1 MNWTPHGAL
10 FNLHYKRIMSKK
22 KGKREEIF
30 SFPEFNKEEYR
41 TKETRDSIITIFSV
55 FYALIIAVIC
65 YSLVRMTPFGGLV
78 MYIGFAS
85 PFGLIKILPL
95 FFDTSEFERKNWV
108 GPMMM
113 SFMAWLGIFIL
124 LSNPPFNDIAK
135 PKFQQVD
142 TFVEMDGQWNET
154 EVIGIDTPFVLVI
167 SVKDNWG
174 VDEVQ
179 FSASKGASGFLSAQ
193 VMEKIEADNEF
204 GIEGNSLYYY
214 YFENG
219 LDVASYTFVFTAS
232 DAEGNSNS
240 RTSFI
245 TIG

>member
-1 MNWTPHGAL
+1 
-10 FNLHYKRIMSKK
+10 MSKK

-167 SVKDNWG
+167 SVKDNLG

-179 FSASKGASGFLSAQ
+179 FSASKGTSGFLSAQ
-193 VMEKIEADNEF
+193 VMEKVEADNEF

-232 DAEGNSNS
+232 DAEENSNS

>member
-1 MNWTPHGAL
+1 
-10 FNLHYKRIMSKK
+10 MSKK

-30 SFPEFNKEEYR
+30 SFPEFNPEEYR
-41 TKETRDSIITIFSV
+41 VKETRDSIITLFAV
-55 FYALIIAVIC
+55 FYALTIAVLC
-65 YSLVRMTPFGGLV
+65 YYLVRMSPIGSYV
-78 MYIGFAS
+78 MFIGFAA

-95 FFDTSEFERKNWV
+95 LFDTSEFERKNWV

-142 TFVEMDGQWNET
+142 TFIEVDGQWNET
-154 EVIGIDTPFVLVI
+154 EAIGIDTPFVLVI
-167 SVKDNWG
+167 SVKDNWE
-174 VDEVQ
+174 VDNVH
-179 FSASKGASGFLSAQ
+179 FSASKGTSGFLNSQ
-193 VMEKIEADNEF
+193 PMQKVEADNEF

-232 DAEGNSNS
+232 DAEENTNSK
-240 RTSFI
+240 TAI
-245 TIG
+245 LTIG

>member
-1 MNWTPHGAL
+1 MNWAPHGAL

-193 VMEKIEADNEF
+193 VMEKVEADNEF

-214 YFENG
+214 YFEYG

>member
-193 VMEKIEADNEF
+193 VMEKIE
-204 GIEGNSLYYY
+204 
-214 YFENG
+214 
-219 LDVASYTFVFTAS
+219 
-232 DAEGNSNS
+232 
-240 RTSFI
+240 
-245 TIG
+245 